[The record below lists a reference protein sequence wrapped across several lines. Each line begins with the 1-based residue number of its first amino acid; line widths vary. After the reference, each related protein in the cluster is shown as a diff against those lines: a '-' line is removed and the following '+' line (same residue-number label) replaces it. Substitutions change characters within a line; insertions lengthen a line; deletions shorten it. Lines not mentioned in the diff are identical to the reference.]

1 MNIGAKWLLGLI
13 LAGIALL
20 SLFVSADSGEAGV
33 RTAALV
39 VAVAMVLGVFGVLN
53 WAFDDQQRA
62 LAGIQPRQAAGDA
75 APPAGGMGGSIAWSL
90 APPVEVRAGFARADA
105 RLVLAYFWA
114 SFLFFAAGIPL
125 GFWQMWTRS
134 PVPAPFANAA
144 NYYLSLT
151 AHGVIEGYVLTT
163 LFAMGFGY
171 AVIASAL
178 ERRIPLPAMAW
189 SAFGLVMGGAA
200 MTALTILGGHA
211 SVLYTFYPP
220 LVAPPTFYLGLVLV
234 FVGSWLW
241 VGQMVWS
248 MADWKRTHARAPV
261 PLAMFAMT
269 GAAIIWAWTSVGA
282 TIEVLFQLLPLSLG
296 LTDSIDIGLARTLFS
311 WTLHGIVYFWLAP
324 AYVAYYTLLPRAAGG
339 RLYSDTMGRWSFI
352 FLMVFGLPVGLHH
365 LLMDPEQASAFK
377 YIQVIFTAAVT
388 IPTLLTIFTVI
399 ASLEIGGRVR
409 AARADGGTGS
419 GGIGPE
425 RLASFGWIRALPW
438 HRPMLLAGVLSLL
451 MLGLGG
457 LGGVINM
464 SYALN
469 TLVHNTAFIPA
480 HFHLIFAGTTVIM
493 YFAIAYEFWPALTG
507 RVLATPKLAC
517 RQLWLWCI
525 GIFTLTLPWHVT
537 GLVGV
542 PRRMALFDYN
552 EPMLG
557 ALEPLLYVSLLGGL
571 LLVVSTGMFLWVLVR
586 SSFGFGAP
594 YTGGIRYA
602 QALEPA
608 HELPRLLNGYSVW
621 NRVVAC
627 LMLLAYGYPLAQV
640 ALRAGSRVYV
650 ATVSGG

>member
-1 MNIGAKWLLGLI
+1 
-13 LAGIALL
+13 
-20 SLFVSADSGEAGV
+20 
-33 RTAALV
+33 
-39 VAVAMVLGVFGVLN
+39 
-53 WAFDDQQRA
+53 
-62 LAGIQPRQAAGDA
+62 
-75 APPAGGMGGSIAWSL
+75 MGGSIAWSL
-90 APPVEVRAGFARADA
+90 APPVAVRAGFARADA

-282 TIEVLFQLLPLSLG
+282 TVEVLFQLLPLSLG
-296 LTDSIDIGLARTLFS
+296 FTDSIDIGLARTLFS

-419 GGIGPE
+419 GGAGS
-425 RLASFGWIRALPW
+425 RGAGSLGWIRAAAVASPNAARRRALAADARSGGPRRRHQHELCAQHPGAQHRLHPGALPPDLRRHHGDHVFR
-438 HRPMLLAGVLSLL
+438 HRL
-451 MLGLGG
+451 
-457 LGGVINM
+457 
-464 SYALN
+464 
-469 TLVHNTAFIPA
+469 
-480 HFHLIFAGTTVIM
+480 
-493 YFAIAYEFWPALTG
+493 
-507 RVLATPKLAC
+507 RVLAGTYRTGAGDTEARLPAALAVVH
-517 RQLWLWCI
+517 RH
-525 GIFTLTLPWHVT
+525 LPPHVALARDRPGGRAASHGAVRLQRADARRPRAAALCLPVRRSAAG
-537 GLVGV
+537 GLHRDV
-542 PRRMALFDYN
+542 P
-552 EPMLG
+552 LG
-557 ALEPLLYVSLLGGL
+557 AGAVFLRFRRAVHRRHPL
-571 LLVVSTGMFLWVLVR
+571 R
-586 SSFGFGAP
+586 PGA
-594 YTGGIRYA
+594 
-602 QALEPA
+602 
-608 HELPRLLNGYSVW
+608 
-621 NRVVAC
+621 
-627 LMLLAYGYPLAQV
+627 
-640 ALRAGSRVYV
+640 
-650 ATVSGG
+650 

>member
-1 MNIGAKWLLGLI
+1 MNTAGKWLLGLV
-13 LAGIALL
+13 LSALALL
-20 SLFVSADSGEAGV
+20 ALFVSADSGEAMI

-39 VAVAMVLGVFGVLN
+39 VAVAAVLGVFGVLN
-53 WAFDDQQRA
+53 WAFDDKQRQVLGA
-62 LAGIQPRQAAGDA
+62 TPVAGPTVLQPGQFSR
-75 APPAGGMGGSIAWSL
+75 P
-90 APPVEVRAGFARADA
+90 DA

-114 SFLFFAAGIPL
+114 SFLFFASAIPL

-134 PVPAPFANAA
+134 PVPAPLANAA

-171 AVIASAL
+171 AVIATAL
-178 ERRIPLPAMAW
+178 DRLVPARGMAW
-189 SAFGLVMGGAA
+189 TAFGLVLSGAA
-200 MTALTILGGHA
+200 MTALTILGGRA

-220 LVAPPTFYLGLVLV
+220 LIAPPTFYFGLVLV
-234 FVGSWLW
+234 FVGSWIW
-241 VGQMVWS
+241 VGQMVW
-248 MADWKRTHARAPV
+248 ALGAWKRAHPRAPV

-269 GAAIIWAWTSVGA
+269 AGALIWTWTSVGA

-296 LTDSIDIGLARTLFS
+296 ITSTIDVGLARTLFS

-365 LLMDPEQASAFK
+365 MFMDPEQASAFK
-377 YIQVIFTAAVT
+377 YIQTVFTAAVV
-388 IPTLLTIFTVI
+388 IPTLLTIFTII
-399 ASLEIGGRVR
+399 ASLEIGGRLRGAKLGRDAGLLGWVR
-409 AARADGGTGS
+409 T
-419 GGIGPE
+419 
-425 RLASFGWIRALPW
+425 LPW
-438 HRPMLLAGVLSLL
+438 DRPLLVAGVLSLV

-469 TLVHNTAFIPA
+469 ALVHNTAFIPA

-507 RVLATPKLAC
+507 RMLSTPRMAV
-517 RQLWLWCI
+517 RQLWLWFV
-525 GIFTLTLPWHVT
+525 GMFLLTLPWHIT

-542 PRRMALFDYN
+542 PRRMALFDYS

-557 ALEPLLYVSLLGGL
+557 ALSPLLYLSLLGGL
-571 LLVVSTGMFLWVLVR
+571 LLVISTVMFLWVLVR
-586 SSFGFGAP
+586 SSFGTSAS
-594 YTGGIRYA
+594 YTAGIRYA
-602 QALEPA
+602 QALEPPV
-608 HELPRLLNGYSVW
+608 ELPRLLNGFGVW
-621 NRVVAC
+621 NVVVAC
-627 LMLLAYGYPLAQV
+627 LMLLAYGFPLAQV
-640 ALRAGSRVYV
+640 ALRAGGSVYV
-650 ATVSGG
+650 SSADPRE

>member
-1 MNIGAKWLLGLI
+1 MNNGSKWLLGLV

-20 SLFVSADSGEAGV
+20 ALFVSAGSGEAGV
-33 RTAALV
+33 RTASLV
-39 VAVAMVLGVFGVLN
+39 VAVASVLGIFGVLN

-62 LAGIQPRQAAGDA
+62 LAGFQLREAAGGALA
-75 APPAGGMGGSIAWSL
+75 ATPLAPGSAAWSL
-90 APPVEVRAGFARADA
+90 APPFEVREGLARADA
-105 RLVLAYFWA
+105 HLVLAYFWA

-134 PVPAPFANAA
+134 PLPAPFANAA

-171 AVIASAL
+171 AVIATAL
-178 ERRIPLPAMAW
+178 ERPIPLRPMAW
-189 SAFGLVMGGAA
+189 TAFGLVLGGAA

-220 LVAPPTFYLGLVLV
+220 LVAPPAFYLGLVLV

-248 MADWKRTHARAPV
+248 MADWKRTHPRAPV

-269 GAAIIWAWTSVGA
+269 GGAIIWAWTSVGA
-282 TIEVLFQLLPLSLG
+282 TLEVLFQLLPLSLG

-365 LLMDPEQASAFK
+365 LLMDPEHASAFK
-377 YIQVIFTAAVT
+377 YIQTIFTAAVT
-388 IPTLLTIFTVI
+388 IPTLLTIFTII
-399 ASLEIGGRVR
+399 ASLEIAGRIR
-409 AARADGGTGS
+409 SARSGQAAGT
-419 GGIGPE
+419 
-425 RLASFGWIRALPW
+425 LGWIRALPW
-438 HRPMLLAGVLSLL
+438 DRPMLLAGVLSLL

-493 YFAIAYEFWPALTG
+493 YFAIAYEFWPTLTG

-517 RQLWLWCI
+517 LQLWLWFI

-537 GLVGV
+537 GLMGV

-557 ALEPLLYVSLLGGL
+557 AVAPLLYISLLGGL
-571 LLVVSTGMFLWVLVR
+571 LLVVSTGLFLWVLVR
-586 SSFGFGAP
+586 SSFGYGVA
-594 YTGGIRYA
+594 YTRGIRYA

-650 ATVSGG
+650 ASVSGGG

>member
-13 LAGIALL
+13 LAVIALL
-20 SLFVSADSGEAGV
+20 ALFVSADSGEAAV
-33 RTAALV
+33 RTASLV

-53 WAFDDQQRA
+53 WAFDDQQLA
-62 LAGIQPRQAAGDA
+62 LAAARQRTTSGA
-75 APPAGGMGGSIAWSL
+75 APSAAARSL
-90 APPVEVRAGFARADA
+90 ALPSAATVQGRLARPDA

-171 AVIASAL
+171 AVIATAL
-178 ERRIPLPAMAW
+178 ERDIPLRPLAW
-189 SAFGLVMGGAA
+189 TAFGLVLGGAA

-220 LVAPPTFYLGLVLV
+220 LVAPATFYLGLVLV

-248 MADWKRTHARAPV
+248 MADWKRAHARAPV

-324 AYVAYYTLLPRAAGG
+324 AYVAFYTLLPRAAGG

-365 LLMDPEQASAFK
+365 LLMDPEHASAFK
-377 YIQVIFTAAVT
+377 YIQTIFTAAVT
-388 IPTLLTIFTVI
+388 IPTLLTIFTII

-409 AARADGGTGS
+409 AARSGRS
-419 GGIGPE
+419 GGS
-425 RLASFGWIRALPW
+425 LGWVRALPW
-438 HRPMLLAGVLSLL
+438 DRPMLLAGVLSLL

-493 YFAIAYEFWPALTG
+493 YFAIAYEFWPVLTG

-517 RQLWLWCI
+517 RQLWLWFI
-525 GIFTLTLPWHVT
+525 GMFTLTLPWHVT

-552 EPMLG
+552 EPMLA
-557 ALEPLLYVSLLGGL
+557 ALAPLLYLSLLGGL
-571 LLVVSTGMFLWVLVR
+571 LLVVSTGLFLWVLVR
-586 SSFGFGAP
+586 SSFGYGAA
-594 YTGGIRYA
+594 YAGGVRYA
-602 QALEPA
+602 QALEPV

-627 LMLLAYGYPLAQV
+627 LMLLAYGYPLAEV
-640 ALRAGSRVYV
+640 ALRAGSSVYV
-650 ATVSGG
+650 ATLSGNGGG